1 METKP
6 TTAADDPLSLY
17 ELLDRRLARR
27 EEYYPRREEPE
38 WTQLQ
43 DAIATVADRLWVTAS
58 LEPAHDPPAELEGLA
73 ERPVFILGYYKSGTT
88 LLLNLLD
95 GHPELIA
102 LPGEFRYFTT
112 FDDGR
117 LGREDALRRLHAL
130 AVRNVITP
138 YGLQPR
144 WLLGNPSSEMDR
156 YEEFGRRLVA
166 FARARGS
173 RHMLAAVA
181 QALAAVT
188 RTTPRLWVEK
198 TPTQEFHLDRIL
210 AAYPQARF
218 VHIVRDPYSTIESI
232 KDFRPD
238 TPIVDVLEGASELSR
253 SFAAAVAGRRLGDRY
268 TVVHYEQL
276 VTETEATMREVA
288 EALGIAYDESL
299 RTPTALGVPATANA
313 GRRENRLSGVVHALS
328 LTGGSGLRWR
338 ERIAVEALVGR
349 SGQALGYDTRIA
361 GAAAKLTA
369 RTALF
374 ARYRIGAR
382 LPWKRS
388 S

>member
-1 METKP
+1 METSP
-6 TTAADDPLSLY
+6 TAAADDPLSLY
-17 ELLDRRLARR
+17 EGLDLRLARR
-27 EEYYPRREEPE
+27 EEYYPRREEPD

-43 DAIATVADRLWVTAS
+43 DAIATVADRLWVAAS
-58 LEPAHDPPAELEGLA
+58 LEPAHDPPAELVAMA

-112 FDDGR
+112 FGDGR
-117 LGREDALRRLHAL
+117 MDPEDALRRLHAL
-130 AVRNVITP
+130 TIRNVITP
-138 YGLQPR
+138 YGLKPR
-144 WLLGNPSSEMDR
+144 WLLGSPSSEMDR
-156 YEEFGRRLVA
+156 YEELGRRLVA
-166 FARARGS
+166 FGRARGS

-210 AAYPQARF
+210 AAYPKARF

-232 KDFRPD
+232 KHFGSD
-238 TPIVDVLEGASELSR
+238 TPIVDVLAGASELSR
-253 SFAAAVAGRRLGDRY
+253 SFAAAVAGQRIGDRY
-268 TVVHYEQL
+268 TVVHYEKL

-288 EALGIAYDESL
+288 GALGIAYDECL
-299 RTPTALGVPATANA
+299 RTPTALGAPATANA

-369 RTALF
+369 RAALS